1 MAIFKVKRIVDA
13 FVIYEA
19 DVDAD
24 SPEQAS
30 SKAQADE
37 DAYEW
42 GTGDSVE
49 YDARR
54 FVTLDAGGIEIESTE
69 RGDL

>member
-1 MAIFKVKRIVDA
+1 MSVFKVKRIVDA

-19 DVDAD
+19 DVEA
-24 SPEQAS
+24 ETAKQAS
-30 SKAQADE
+30 ELASRNE

-54 FVTLDAGGIEIESTE
+54 FVTLNDKGDELEETAC
-69 RGDL
+69 GDL